1 VHQPTH
7 ASDGADGTDGA
18 DAEARPDGARV
29 PRRRRVARIALR
41 LLGLGLV
48 AFVLAT
54 QVEWTDA
61 VVLSDGTRLE
71 GTVRETADGFVV
83 EQDGAPATPVPLAGV
98 RRRAYG
104 GREVP
109 DVAYGLPSLARRASG
124 ARGEVAAVLAL
135 LVAMVVL
142 TAWRWLTLVRAAGLR
157 LGGGAAVRLSFI
169 GSFFNLAVPGATGG
183 DVVKAYYAAKATGAA
198 TRAVLSV
205 FVDRAIGL
213 LGLAILAAG
222 ALFLGPPREGYG
234 PARVVVLALLAGGLL
249 VAVVFLSRRVRSAVG
264 LGALLRKLPFQ
275 AVLREADQA
284 LRLYR
289 SRVPTIVAAIA
300 TSLVNHAVVAACVA
314 MLADAL
320 RIPSVD
326 LGSAMALVP
335 VTALLSAVPL
345 LPGGW
350 GVGELAFAYFFGQV
364 GVPATEAVALSVVF
378 RLATLVASLPGGVL
392 WISWKGHASSADIAR
407 RMDREREIIAAR
419 PSDDAPPLEETLA

>member
-1 VHQPTH
+1 
-7 ASDGADGTDGA
+7 
-18 DAEARPDGARV
+18 
-29 PRRRRVARIALR
+29 
-41 LLGLGLV
+41 
-48 AFVLAT
+48 
-54 QVEWTDA
+54 
-61 VVLSDGTRLE
+61 
-71 GTVRETADGFVV
+71 
-83 EQDGAPATPVPLAGV
+83 
-98 RRRAYG
+98 
-104 GREVP
+104 
-109 DVAYGLPSLARRASG
+109 
-124 ARGEVAAVLAL
+124 
-135 LVAMVVL
+135 VVL
-142 TAWRWLTLVRAAGLR
+142 TAWRWLTLVRAAGLG
-157 LGGGAAVRLSFI
+157 LGLGSAVRLSFI
-169 GSFFNLAVPGATGG
+169 GSFFNIAVPGATGG

-213 LGLAILAAG
+213 LGLALLAAG
-222 ALFLGPPREGYG
+222 ALFLGPAREGYG
-234 PARVVVLALLAGGLL
+234 PARVVVLSLLAGGIV

-264 LGALLRKLPFQ
+264 LNALLRRLPFQ

-289 SRVPTIVAAIA
+289 RHVPTIGLAIG
-300 TSLVNHAVVAACVA
+300 TSVVNHAVVAGCVWL
-314 MLADAL
+314 LAGAL

-392 WISWKGHASSADIAR
+392 WVSWKGHASTTDIAR
-407 RMDREREIIAAR
+407 QMDREREIIAAR
-419 PSDDAPPLEETLA
+419 SPSDDAPPLEETLA